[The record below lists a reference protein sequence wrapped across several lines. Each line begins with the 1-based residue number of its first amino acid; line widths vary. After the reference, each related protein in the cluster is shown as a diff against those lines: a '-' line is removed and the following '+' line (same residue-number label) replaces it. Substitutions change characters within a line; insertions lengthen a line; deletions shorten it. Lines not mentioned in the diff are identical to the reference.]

1 MSENT
6 SLESALLETTEDNK
20 EQSLENPKVESPEKF
35 KDSNEVAA
43 NVDNAAIEHYLNQII
58 DPPES
63 RDATKDNTSTTIV
76 NEEQI
81 KEPNMTTNSVS
92 NESQSSPTAATTTT
106 TSTDNNQIT
115 AAANNSLSLLAQ
127 YDSNDSSSSSTSD
140 TESSSME
147 VDSADSE
154 SSLSSDESEKSLTA
168 IKKKIDE
175 FEAGGEE
182 EDDDDGEEKQS
193 QAPIKAIGELGM
205 EDLPPIEDLYIT
217 VPEKECN
224 LLGKITS
231 IVDQLGKDLLL
242 FQLY

>member
-20 EQSLENPKVESPEKF
+20 EQSLENPKIESPGKF

-43 NVDNAAIEHYLNQII
+43 DVDNAAIEHYLNKII

-63 RDATKDNTSTTIV
+63 KDATKDNTSTTIV

-92 NESQSSPTAATTTT
+92 NESQSPPTATTTT
-106 TSTDNNQIT
+106 TENNQIT

-175 FEAGGEE
+175 FEAVGEE
-182 EDDDDGEEKQS
+182 EDDEDGEDKQN

-242 FQLY
+242 FKLF

>member
-1 MSENT
+1 MSENI

-63 RDATKDNTSTTIV
+63 KDATKDNTSTTLV

-92 NESQSSPTAATTTT
+92 NESQSSPTATT
-106 TSTDNNQIT
+106 TDNNQIT

-182 EDDDDGEEKQS
+182 EDDDDGEDKQS

-231 IVDQLGKDLLL
+231 IVDQLGKDLFL

>member
-1 MSENT
+1 MSENI

-58 DPPES
+58 DPSES
-63 RDATKDNTSTTIV
+63 KDATKDNTSTTIV

-92 NESQSSPTAATTTT
+92 NESQSSPTATTT
-106 TSTDNNQIT
+106 TDNNQIT
-115 AAANNSLSLLAQ
+115 GAANNSLSLLAQ

-182 EDDDDGEEKQS
+182 EDDDDGEDKQS

-231 IVDQLGKDLLL
+231 IVDQLGKDLFL